1 MMKLLDLLK
10 RIKKKYFFLIL
21 FLSFGIF
28 PLNIFALSEN
38 YVDRVSSI
46 TNTEVE
52 EEKINLYLFRGEGCP
67 HCAKEEE
74 WLDVIKE
81 DYKDYLNIYE
91 FEVWNHPDNAKLMD
105 EVKAEFKVT
114 STGVPFT
121 VIGDNY
127 FVGFSDTTSVNMEN
141 KIKEY
146 AGLENNPNEISLPI
160 LGVVNIKNVSI
171 PIVAIILGFIDGFN
185 PCAMWILLFLINMFL
200 GMKDKKK
207 SWILGFTFLLISSF
221 VYFLSMLGINL
232 ILNMTMISSLKIL
245 IGIFILIAGGV
256 NLRKYLKTRKEEAGC
271 SVVDSK
277 KRKKLITRMR
287 KIIESKSFALAF
299 VGIVCLAASINLIEL
314 ACSLGF
320 PMIFTEILTLNEID
334 GIFRIIYLLIYIFF
348 YMIDDIVVF
357 AISMVT
363 LQTTGITNKYNK
375 LCTLISAI
383 IMIVMGL
390 LLLFKPEWLMLNF

>member
-10 RIKKKYFFLIL
+10 KIKKQYFFLIL

-38 YVDRVSSI
+38 YVDRVSAI

-67 HCAKEEE
+67 HCAEEEE

-245 IGIFILIAGGV
+245 IGVFILIAGGV